1 MSLYENAK
9 QRYAAIG
16 VDTDA
21 AIERLKNIPISMH
34 CWQGDDVRGFED
46 VELSGGIQTTGN
58 YPGRAHTP
66 EELMADIE
74 KVYSLVGGHHRLN
87 LHAIY
92 AITGNEH
99 VPKNKLEPKHFAKWV
114 EFAKRLNIKLDFNPT
129 LFSDPMVVDN
139 LTLSSPKEEV
149 RRFWIDHC
157 KCCRRIGEYFGR
169 ELNSQCL
176 VNIWIPDGFKDI
188 PADRLGPRMRLKAA
202 LDEIYSEH
210 LDERYIIDAVESK
223 VFGIGLESM
232 TVGSHEFYMNYA
244 ATNKKICLLDNGH
257 FHPMEYVSDKISSML
272 CFFDKVAL
280 HITRPVR
287 WDSDHV
293 VLFQDELVEICKEIV
308 RNNALDRVL
317 IALDYFD
324 ASINRVAAW
333 VIGMRN
339 LQKAL
344 LFALLQPSAELKKL
358 QDESNFT
365 KLMLMNEEL
374 KFYPYPDVWDKFCE
388 ETKVPIRDQ
397 WFQTV
402 LDYEKEVLPKRK

>member
-9 QRYAAIG
+9 QRYASIG

-21 AIERLKNIPISMH
+21 AIEKLKNIHISMH

-58 YPGRAHTP
+58 YPGRARKP

-74 KVYSLVGGHHRLN
+74 KVYSLIGGTHRLN

-92 AITGNEH
+92 AITGDEH
-99 VPKNKLEPKHFAKWV
+99 VSKDKLEPKHFSKWV

-129 LFSDPMVVDN
+129 LFSDKMVVDN

-149 RRFWIDHC
+149 RRFWVDHC

-169 ELNSQCL
+169 ELNTQCL

-188 PADRLGPRMRLKAA
+188 PADRLGPRMLLKKS
-202 LDEIYSEH
+202 LDEIYSEK
-210 LDERYIIDAVESK
+210 LDERYIIDSVESK

-244 ATNKKICLLDNGH
+244 SKNNKICLLDNGH
-257 FHPMEYVSDKISSML
+257 YHPTEFVSDKISSML

-280 HITRPVR
+280 HISRPVR

-344 LFALLQPSAELKKL
+344 LFALLQPSDQLKKL
-358 QDESNFT
+358 QDEANFT
-365 KLMLMNEEL
+365 KLMMMNEEL
-374 KFYPYPDVWDKFCE
+374 KFYPYADVWDKFCE

-397 WFQTV
+397 WFQSV
-402 LDYEKEVLPKRK
+402 LDYEKQVLPHRK